1 MMKYQYKSIFDL
13 IDTATPQDW
22 TLTDGVIK
30 STDIYNEMERYG
42 EKLFFCRE
50 GKNIDSE
57 FFGKW
62 NSFKKNPDYDRLY
75 SAMLAEYKPLE
86 NYSMVE
92 AGTDKRATTSTLSSE
107 STESGTD
114 NGTITN
120 TGTSTRMDDLTTT
133 LKRGGTT
140 KIEGNLTNTGTDST
154 TITTKNTGTVGTES
168 TGTDITGVSAYD
180 TNDFANRDKVARTG
194 SDTRTD
200 NTTQEEKHAGGLTE
214 ISSHAETNTLD
225 TTDTTTQGGSVES
238 KDDFTTTRAL
248 TNSKKG
254 SETTTSSG
262 SDSLEH
268 TLTRSGNI
276 GVTTSQQMLESEIK
290 LRLTNSFLRYVV
302 DGFMSE
308 YTVWGDDIDR

>member
-1 MMKYQYKSIFDL
+1 MKYQYKSIFDL
-13 IDTATPQDW
+13 IDTATLQDW

-30 STDIYNEMERYG
+30 SADIYNEMERYG

-57 FFGKW
+57 FFDKW

-75 SAMLAEYKPLE
+75 SAMIVEYKPLE

-92 AGTDKRATTSTLSSE
+92 EGTDKRATSSSLSAE

-114 NGTITN
+114 TGTIKNAGTN
-120 TGTSTRMDDLTTT
+120 TRTDDLTTQLT
-133 LKRGGTT
+133 RSGTT
-140 KIEGNLTNTGTDST
+140 KVEGNATNTGTDST
-154 TITTKNTGTVGTES
+154 TIITTNTGTVGTENS
-168 TGTDITGVSAYD
+168 GTDITGVSAFD
-180 TNDFANRDKVARTG
+180 TNDFANRDKVTRSGTG
-194 SDTRTD
+194 TRTD

-214 ISSHAETNTLD
+214 INSHAETNTLD

-238 KDDFTTTRAL
+238 KDDFTTTRDLAS
-248 TNSKKG
+248 SKKG
-254 SETTTSSG
+254 SESSTSSG
-262 SDSLEH
+262 SDNLDH
-268 TLTRSGNI
+268 KLTRSGNI

-290 LRLTNSFLRYVV
+290 LRLTNNFLRYVV

-308 YTVWGDDIDR
+308 YTIWGDDVDG